1 MYRQE
6 ISKSGAEELLGPLSI
21 TRLKQLIRERIEA
34 GGIIGARS
42 RVSSQ
47 CCRAANPLVHLG
59 ERIAA
64 EGIGIFTW
72 GKPACKRLHLVASLL
87 EQISLRSLLLYRWCR
102 RFKIFGDDFDEPFFF
117 SCCCP
122 IGEQGPHLAAIFF
135 ECFSKKLHISPHRC
149 FIFPVISLV

>member
-34 GGIIGARS
+34 GGIIGTRS

-47 CCRAANPLVHLG
+47 CCRAADHLVHLG

-64 EGIGIFTW
+64 DGIGSFTC
-72 GKPACKRLHLVASLL
+72 GQPACKRLHLRATLL
-87 EQISLRSLLLYRWCR
+87 GQLRFRSLYLYRCV
-102 RFKIFGDDFDEPFFF
+102 
-117 SCCCP
+117 S
-122 IGEQGPHLAAIFF
+122 
-135 ECFSKKLHISPHRC
+135 
-149 FIFPVISLV
+149 VLVDYS

>member
-6 ISKSGAEELLGPLSI
+6 ISKSGAEVLLGPLSI

-34 GGIIGARS
+34 GGIIGTRS

-47 CCRAANPLVHLG
+47 CCRAANHLVHRG

-102 RFKIFGDDFDEPFFF
+102 RFKILRDDFDEPFFLA
-117 SCCCP
+117 CCCP
-122 IGEQGPHLAAIFF
+122 IGEQCPNLAAIF
-135 ECFSKKLHISPHRC
+135 CQCLSKTLHISHDGC
-149 FIFPVISLV
+149 FICLVRL